1 MSFALSRL
9 LAPARSCRP
18 SAALSYPLASRLTLT
33 SRLSHSNAP
42 SVDDLQSKLSSIK
55 KGTASGNRFKEFD
68 MQDRVYAI
76 TGGARGIGLS
86 MAEALLEAG
95 AKGIHFPS
103 FLVKS
108 QSTKQK
114 LI

>member
-1 MSFALSRL
+1 MSFALSRF

-18 SAALSYPLASRLTLT
+18 SAALSYPLASRLTLN

-42 SVDDLQSKLSSIK
+42 SVNDLQSKLASIK
-55 KGTASGNRFKEFD
+55 GGASGNRFKEFD